1 MKPRMKNV
9 MMVGIWSRVL
19 TAGLVLLFAATVP
32 GVGQA
37 DDRIEFRIGT
47 GAIAGTYHPIGALL
61 VNIISQP
68 PGSRACED
76 GGGCGVPNLLASTVS
91 SHGSVAN
98 MRAIQDGRIESGFSQ
113 ADVAQAMVN
122 AKGAF
127 DGLPPL
133 EKVRAIANL
142 YPETLHIVVRQ
153 GAGIK
158 SVHDLRGK
166 RVSLDLLGSGTRFAA
181 GVILAAHGIGES
193 DIIAVQAT
201 SGRAAH
207 LMREGE
213 LDAFFL
219 VAGIPARAVT
229 TLTRDKVASVI
240 ELGGTETKKILDD
253 HRFFSRASI
262 PGETYAHVDPLSTIA
277 VGALWLTSSDVT
289 DGLIQAICMALWSDK
304 ARIALDEGHPQGKHI
319 KLETALDGIAIPL
332 HPGAER
338 CYRELGVLK

>member
-1 MKPRMKNV
+1 MRNI

-19 TAGLVLLFAATVP
+19 ATGFVVLWAVIAP
-32 GVGQA
+32 PIAQA

-127 DGLPPL
+127 TGLPPL
-133 EKVRAIANL
+133 DKVRAIANL
-142 YPETLHIVVRQ
+142 YPETLHVVVRQ

-158 SVHDLRGK
+158 SIRDLRGK

-181 GVILAAHGIGES
+181 GVILAAHGLGETDVIG
-193 DIIAVQAT
+193 IQAT

-207 LMREGE
+207 MMRENE

-240 ELGGTETKKILDD
+240 ALGDTETQTILND
-253 HRFFSRASI
+253 HQFFSRAMI
-262 PGETYAHVDPLSTIA
+262 PGETYAHVDPLPTIA
-277 VGALWLTSSDVT
+277 VGAQWLTSADVP
-289 DGLIQAICMALWSDK
+289 DDLIQAICLALWSEK
-304 ARIALDEGHPQGKHI
+304 ARAALDEGHPQGKHI
-319 KLETALDGIAIPL
+319 KLESALDGIAIPL